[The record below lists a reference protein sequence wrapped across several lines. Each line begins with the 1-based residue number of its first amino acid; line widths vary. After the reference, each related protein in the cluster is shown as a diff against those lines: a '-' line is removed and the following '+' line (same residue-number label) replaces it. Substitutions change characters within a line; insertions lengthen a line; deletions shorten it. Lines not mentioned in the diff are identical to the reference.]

1 MAARRLLILML
12 VLLVA
17 STLAATLISP
27 QAEREETTARS
38 GRTSGERGRDGTR
51 HQLGSRVSKTIE
63 ASARGTERIR
73 LRLGDQLA
81 LGVRSATADEVEIP
95 ALGLIDD
102 VDRDAPARFDIL
114 AQTPGRFEVRL
125 LDARRTVG
133 RITVRRR

>member
-27 QAEREETTARS
+27 QAEHEETTSR
-38 GRTSGERGRDGTR
+38 GDRTSAERGRGGTQR
-51 HQLGSRVSKTIE
+51 QLGNRVSKTID
-63 ASARGTERIR
+63 ASAKGVERIR

-81 LGVRSATADEVEIP
+81 LTVRSAIADQVEIP
-95 ALGLIDD
+95 ALGLLAD
-102 VDRDAPARFDIL
+102 VDPDAPARFDIL
-114 AQTPGRFEVRL
+114 AQTRGEFEVRL

-133 RITVRRR
+133 GITVRRR

>member
-27 QAEREETTARS
+27 QAEREETTSRRE
-38 GRTSGERGRDGTR
+38 RTSGERGRDGTQ
-51 HQLGSRVSKTIE
+51 HQLGNRVSKTID
-63 ASARGTERIR
+63 ASAGGTERIR

-81 LGVRSATADEVEIP
+81 LSVRSATADQVEIP

-102 VDRDAPARFDIL
+102 VDPGAPARFDIL
-114 AQTPGRFEVRL
+114 AETPGKFEVRL

>member
-27 QAEREETTARS
+27 QAEREETTSRRE
-38 GRTSGERGRDGTR
+38 RTSGERGRDGTQ
-51 HQLGSRVSKTIE
+51 HQLGNRVSKTIH
-63 ASARGTERIR
+63 ASAGGTERIR

-81 LGVRSATADEVEIP
+81 LSVRSATADQVEIP

-102 VDRDAPARFDIL
+102 VDPGAPARFDIL
-114 AQTPGRFEVRL
+114 AETPGKFEVRL